1 MDPLLMGV
9 IACGALLLMGLMLL
23 IILLIRQGRSL
34 RRQQEEARRTE
45 DFLQQLG
52 YDLFQELGQLQED
65 QGKNLHQL
73 SDSLMTTIT
82 QLTQGQTAILE
93 SMQRQVLL
101 STRNQEERIAHLTE
115 AQAASLA
122 QLDTRLAQ
130 MRQDNDRQLTE
141 MRRTVDEKLTQSLDK
156 RLNESFALV
165 SQRLEQ
171 VYKGLGEMQSLA
183 AGVGD
188 LKRVLTNV
196 KTRGIWG
203 EMQLGNLLSSMLS
216 PGQYDE
222 NVAVVPGSQER
233 VEFAVRLPGRE
244 ADLIYLPIDSKFP
257 QEDYIRLQQASQS
270 ADAAQ
275 VDAARKA
282 LIVRLKQEAKRIS
295 DKYIVP
301 PHTTDF
307 AVMFLPVEGLYAE
320 AVQQPE
326 VIEAI
331 QREYRVVIAGPSTF
345 SALLNALQMGFRTLA
360 IEKRSGEVWKLLGA
374 VKADF
379 GRFGDVLEK
388 TRLRLQQASESIDS
402 AFVRTRSIQKRLGA
416 VEQAGMDGSLPPM
429 EPDESNDMI

>member
-1 MDPLLMGV
+1 MDPILMAL
-9 IACGALLLMGLMLL
+9 IACGALLAVVV
-23 IILLIRQGRSL
+23 ILLIVLLMRQGRSL
-34 RRQQEEARRTE
+34 RRQREAEKRTE

-52 YDLFQELGQLQED
+52 DDLFQELGQLQED
-65 QGKNLHQL
+65 QGRSLNQL
-73 SDSLMTTIT
+73 SGNLMTTLT
-82 QLTQGQTAILE
+82 QLTQGQTNILE

-101 STRNQEERIAHLTE
+101 STRNQEERIAHLSE
-115 AQAASLA
+115 AQAASLS
-122 QLDTRLAQ
+122 QLENRLTQ

-141 MRRTVDEKLTQSLDK
+141 MRRTVDEKLTQSIDK

-171 VYKGLGEMQSLA
+171 VYKGLGEMQTLA

-203 EMQLGNLLSSMLS
+203 EMQLGNLLASMLA
-216 PGQYDE
+216 PGQYEE
-222 NVAVVPGSQER
+222 NVAVLPGSQER

-270 ADAAQ
+270 GDAAQ
-275 VDAARKA
+275 VEVARKA
-282 LIVRLKQEAKRIS
+282 LVARLRQEAKRIS
-295 DKYIVP
+295 DKYIAP

-326 VIEAI
+326 VIDAI

-416 VEQAGMDGSLPPM
+416 VEQAGMDGALLPP
-429 EPDESNDMI
+429 EEE

>member
-1 MDPLLMGV
+1 MDPILMAL
-9 IACGALLLMGLMLL
+9 IACGALLAVVV
-23 IILLIRQGRSL
+23 ILLIVLLMRQGRSL
-34 RRQQEEARRTE
+34 RRQREAEKRTE

-52 YDLFQELGQLQED
+52 DDLFQELGQLQED
-65 QGKNLHQL
+65 QGRSLNQL
-73 SDSLMTTIT
+73 SGNLMTTLT
-82 QLTQGQTAILE
+82 QLTQGQTNILE

-101 STRNQEERIAHLTE
+101 STRNQEERIAHLSE
-115 AQAASLA
+115 AQAASLN
-122 QLDTRLAQ
+122 QLENRLTQ

-141 MRRTVDEKLTQSLDK
+141 MRRTVDEKLTQSIDK

-171 VYKGLGEMQSLA
+171 VYKGLGEMQTLA

-203 EMQLGNLLSSMLS
+203 EMQLGNLLASMLS

-222 NVAVVPGSQER
+222 NVAVLPGSQER

-270 ADAAQ
+270 GDAAQ
-275 VDAARKA
+275 VEVARKA
-282 LIVRLKQEAKRIS
+282 LVARLRQEAKRIS
-295 DKYIVP
+295 DKYIAP

-326 VIEAI
+326 VIDAI

-416 VEQAGMDGSLPPM
+416 VEQAGMDGALLPP
-429 EPDESNDMI
+429 EEE

>member
-1 MDPLLMGV
+1 MDPILMAL
-9 IACGALLLMGLMLL
+9 IACGALMLIGL
-23 IILLIRQGRSL
+23 ILLIVLLARQGRSL
-34 RRQQEEARRTE
+34 RRQQEAEKRTE

-52 YDLFQELGQLQED
+52 YDLFQELDQFQQD
-65 QGKNLHQL
+65 QGRSLHQL
-73 SDSLMTTIT
+73 SGNVMNTIT
-82 QLTQGQTAILE
+82 QLTQGQTNILE

-101 STRNQEERIAHLTE
+101 STRNQEERIAHLSET
-115 AQAASLA
+115 QAASLS
-122 QLDTRLAQ
+122 QLETRLTQ

-171 VYKGLGEMQSLA
+171 VYKGLGEMQTLA
-183 AGVGD
+183 SGVGD

-222 NVAVVPGSQER
+222 NVAVQPGSQER

-270 ADAAQ
+270 GDAAQ
-275 VDAARKA
+275 VEAARKA
-282 LIVRLKQEAKRIS
+282 LVARLRQEAKRIS

-326 VIEAI
+326 VIDDI
-331 QREYRVVIAGPSTF
+331 QREYRVVVAGPSTF

-388 TRLRLQQASESIDS
+388 TRIRLQQASESIDS
-402 AFVRTRSIQKRLGA
+402 AFVRTRSIQRRLGA
-416 VEQAGMDGSLPPM
+416 VEQAGMDGSILPP
-429 EPDESNDMI
+429 EEE